1 MQYKEKKFVFY
12 FTLFIYL
19 VTTKVF
25 LFKSI
30 TIYNTNF
37 QIRIN
42 KLSSLDKNLSIDLLL
57 AAYFHRIKVIYF
69 YFAII

>member
-25 LFKSI
+25 LFK
-30 TIYNTNF
+30 YNTNF

-42 KLSSLDKNLSIDLLL
+42 KLSSLDKNLSVDLLL
-57 AAYFHRIKVIYF
+57 AEYFHRIKAIYF
-69 YFAII
+69 DFTII